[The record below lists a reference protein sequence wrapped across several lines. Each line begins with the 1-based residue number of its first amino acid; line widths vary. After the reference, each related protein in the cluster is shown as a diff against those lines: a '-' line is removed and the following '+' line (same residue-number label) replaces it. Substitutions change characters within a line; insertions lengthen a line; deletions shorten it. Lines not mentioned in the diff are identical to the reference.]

1 MKNRKNKFLAL
12 GLGVVLGL
20 SCVFSSYATSA
31 DLKDAKKKV
40 SSLQEEKKKVQD
52 TLKQLE
58 GLKSDAAAYVKELDK
73 KLTSLDSELSQL
85 EKDISAKE
93 DQIENTKAEL
103 EEAKAVE
110 KEQYASMK
118 LRIQYMYENGN
129 VSFADSIM
137 TSKNASQLLNRAEYA
152 SQIATYDRKML
163 KEYQA
168 TREKINQKEQDLET
182 EHSNLLALQ
191 ESTEAKQASVKELMS
206 SKQKEL
212 TSYNSQ
218 IGAAQSSI
226 DQYNADIKAQENQ
239 MKAIEAEM
247 KRKEEEARKKAEAQ
261 KKTYNVTNLGNIS
274 FKWPCPSSSR
284 ISSGFGGRTSPTKG
298 ASSNH
303 QGIDIPASTG
313 AAITAAASGTVVVST
328 YSYSAGNY
336 IMISHGGGVYTVY
349 MHCSQLLA
357 SEGQTV
363 KQGQTIAKVGST
375 GYSTGSHLHF
385 GIRSGGRYVNPQS
398 YVSP

>member
-129 VSFADSIM
+129 ASYISMILDSKSIGDF
-137 TSKNASQLLNRAEYA
+137 LNRAEY
-152 SQIATYDRKML
+152 IT
-163 KEYQA
+163 
-168 TREKINQKEQDLET
+168 
-182 EHSNLLALQ
+182 
-191 ESTEAKQASVKELMS
+191 
-206 SKQKEL
+206 EL
-212 TSYNSQ
+212 TSYDRQMLEELQAKKNEVE
-218 IGAAQSSI
+218 AAKASLDKQL
-226 DQYNADIKAQENQ
+226 ADLQVLQED
-239 MKAIEAEM
+239 AEAEKAATEQLM
-247 KRKEEEARKKAEAQ
+247 EAKNQEIAQDRK
-261 KKTYNVTNLGNIS
+261 S
-274 FKWPCPSSSR
+274 
-284 ISSGFGGRTSPTKG
+284 
-298 ASSNH
+298 
-303 QGIDIPASTG
+303 
-313 AAITAAASGTVVVST
+313 VV
-328 YSYSAGNY
+328 
-336 IMISHGGGVYTVY
+336 
-349 MHCSQLLA
+349 
-357 SEGQTV
+357 
-363 KQGQTIAKVGST
+363 
-375 GYSTGSHLHF
+375 
-385 GIRSGGRYVNPQS
+385 
-398 YVSP
+398 